1 MKNLSQFLFV
11 IIFILFLNRNV
22 ESSIFPIINN
32 GVFDQYSSAT
42 SFVYSNKS
50 SVPHTSPGDGK
61 PYAGMNGYITI
72 NSEAFIPPNSD
83 DNNSNSNNN
92 NNNNNNSNGNSNEPY
107 INFLLYR
114 MNEVKYIGD
123 VSGTVCCTL
132 ELSKSKQCEYGT
144 VFIQD
149 STYTTDDTNKNYTLI
164 INHKTSTGDGGSDNT
179 DGSHVY
185 GITIV
190 PKLQSFPISITI
202 PIDQTGLYSLIVTTC
217 KPASTNIDSPF
228 TVDADLIFMNPYGYL
243 TGDKYPFLYFNL
255 ILSAFYVGLFIMWA
269 VLFLKFKDTA
279 LRIQYWI
286 SLVILL
292 GFLESLT
299 NYFTLSS
306 INKIGHFSNAGVFF
320 VTLFGT
326 LKSGFARSLVVLV
339 SLGYGVMVP
348 RLPKPTIIKLS
359 VITVVYLL
367 IKGAQNYVYNS
378 PTQTNSTQIS
388 FIYLTLPVSVLDTV
402 FYWWILTSLTEIM
415 NNLQTKNQT
424 AKLLMFRSFIWV
436 LLGSAVCSFI
446 ILMAEIIV
454 TWATSYEYSAQ
465 TSWVVEVSWG
475 VSYFVVLVS
484 ICWIWK
490 PNANNQKF
498 AYSELADQDDDIGLE
513 SIDGLSHRGHK
524 NNTNNNNGTRHDIID
539 NENTIESIDG
549 QANTFTIQDE
559 YEDQDLH
566 DEKVEIA
573 DMFKNL

>member
-1 MKNLSQFLFV
+1 MKSLSQFLFI
-11 IIFILFLNRNV
+11 IIFILLLNRNV

-32 GVFDQYSSAT
+32 GIFDQYSSAT

-72 NSEAFIPPNSD
+72 NSEAFIPPSDNSGSGS
-83 DNNSNSNNN
+83 NSNSN
-92 NNNNNNSNGNSNEPY
+92 GYSNEPY

-144 VFIQD
+144 VFIQN
-149 STYTTDDTNKNYTLI
+149 SNYTTDDTNKNYTLI
-164 INHKTSTGDGGSDNT
+164 MNHKTSTGDGGSDNT

-185 GITIV
+185 GITV
-190 PKLQSFPISITI
+190 LPKVQSFPIYITI

-217 KPASTNIDSPF
+217 KPAATNIESPF

-269 VLFLKFKDTA
+269 ILFLKFKDTA

-306 INKIGHFSNAGVFF
+306 INKTGHFSNAGVFF
-320 VTLFGT
+320 VTFFGT

-378 PTQTNSTQIS
+378 PTQTNGTQIS

-436 LLGSAVCSFI
+436 LLGSAVCSFV

-465 TSWVVEVSWG
+465 TSWIVEVSWG

-498 AYSELADQDDDIGLE
+498 AYSELADQDDDIRLE
-513 SIDGLSHRGHK
+513 SIDGLSHRGNK
-524 NNTNNNNGTRHDIID
+524 SSNNNNNNSGTRHDIID

-559 YEDQDLH
+559 YEDQDLN
-566 DEKVEIA
+566 DEKIEIA